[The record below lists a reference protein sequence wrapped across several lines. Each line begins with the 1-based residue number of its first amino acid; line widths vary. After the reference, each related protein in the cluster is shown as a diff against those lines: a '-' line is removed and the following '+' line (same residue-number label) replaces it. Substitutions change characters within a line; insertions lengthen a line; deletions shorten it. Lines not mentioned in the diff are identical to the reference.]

1 MTNWNVEDRE
11 FWVSG
16 NLEANGEQYIYE
28 IMLTKVP
35 SKLGVFSGRV
45 IFLNLFDSQD
55 QLIAEYDKKWI
66 IAPEKGTVA
75 YKLVSQ
81 ILKENNFRRKEKRSA

>member
-35 SKLGVFSGRV
+35 SKLGIFSGRI

-55 QLIAEYDKKWI
+55 QLVAEYDKKWI
-66 IAPEKGTVA
+66 IAPQKGTIV